1 MTEKLRYKS
10 ALHATHSKDVAD
22 RMCNEVEKRCI
33 GQEIL
38 DGIREIKAGGGKRYR
53 LQPLSKK
60 ARNIVNK
67 IKFID
72 NKKEVK

>member
-1 MTEKLRYKS
+1 MSDDEYLDIPEFLRERENVKWDKEN
-10 ALHATHSKDVAD
+10 LGRD
-22 RMCNEVEKRCI
+22 I

-53 LQPLSKK
+53 LQPLSTK